1 MNARGIK
8 SRLAELLST
17 KKGED
22 YSTTVSWISAK
33 VSFAYLRSALL
44 CSRGSRC
51 MRRAPLNT
59 TDNDFEIDKEL
70 DSEIS
75 RFRTFNI

>member
-1 MNARGIK
+1 
-8 SRLAELLST
+8 
-17 KKGED
+17 
-22 YSTTVSWISAK
+22 
-33 VSFAYLRSALL
+33 
-44 CSRGSRC
+44 

-75 RFRTFNI
+75 RFRKFNITFFTFRISREFEIDKKLARF